1 MRKILLSLFLMM
13 PIIVNTSTEIDSYDL
28 TELTIQMNREINNYK
43 EMVRLDSMKRATM
56 QHIKVFLYALGQRE
70 SSNNPDTFNTLGYI
84 GKYQFGKLALK
95 DVGLD
100 HVSYEKFV
108 EDRSIFPEELQ
119 DSAVIKLMKL
129 NEKRLEQL
137 IDKYEHKVI
146 AGIYITRSGILAAAH
161 LSGARNVQKFF
172 RSNGHHNPADAYGTK
187 LSDYLKEF
195 SGYNIDLAY
204 L

>member
-1 MRKILLSLFLMM
+1 MRKLLLFLFLMM
-13 PIIVNTSTEIDSYDL
+13 PVIVNTSTEIDSYDL
-28 TELTIQMNREINNYK
+28 TELTIQMNQEINK
-43 EMVRLDSMKRATM
+43 HREMVRLDSMKRETM
-56 QHIKVFLYALGQRE
+56 QHVKVFLYALGQRE

-95 DVGLD
+95 DVGLG

-137 IDKYEHKVI
+137 IDKYEHQVV
-146 AGIYITRSGILAAAH
+146 AGIYVTRSGILAAAH
-161 LSGARNVQKFF
+161 LSGARNVQKFL
-172 RSNGHHNPADAYGTK
+172 RSNGRHNPADAYGTR
-187 LSDYLKEF
+187 LSDYLREF